1 MKVIPDLIGDLNKTE
16 RTKPIRSEATKRGN
30 VNYCICMNAP
40 AICTDYIYIEIRD
53 NIHNMQVLKF
63 GGTSVANAENMSKVV
78 DIVTKAV
85 DRDRTILV
93 LSAISGCTDAL
104 IKIGTLASER
114 DESYKTLIDGLQ
126 TRHHDIIKAFLPVEK
141 QEDSIE
147 VCDSLFDSLRS
158 IAQGVYLLGELS
170 PASLDAIQ
178 SFGELWSTKI
188 MATKLASIGIATKW
202 VDSRQIVRTVAKGD
216 KNVTDV
222 QKTYSRVNEM
232 VEDNNV
238 TQLFILPGF
247 IASDRLGRTTTL
259 GRGGS
264 DYTASLLA
272 VGCKARILEIWTD
285 VPGMMTSNPKV
296 VPTARTISNISY
308 KAALE
313 LSHFGAKV
321 IYPPTIQPVVAE
333 GIPIYIKDTFHPEA
347 AGTLIEKHPPRS
359 KDKLIGI
366 SNSDNIALLSLEG
379 SGMVGI
385 PGFSSRL
392 FETLSQNDINIILIT
407 QASSVHT
414 MCIAVSEKDAEK
426 AREAADRCFAYE
438 ISLGKLNPLKVE
450 KGYSIVCLV
459 GDDVLNQTGATG
471 RMLAA
476 LGRNSIPVR
485 ATAQGSS
492 ERNISAIIASEDAE
506 AAIRTIHNEFFDR
519 RSGKEIH
526 LFIAGYGTVGKALVD
541 IIAKNRE
548 KIEKRTGR
556 RLHVC
561 GLSNSRRFILDKN
574 GLSLD
579 NIKDR
584 LAAGESSADEAYFT
598 RLATLS
604 LENSVFVDC
613 TASADIAFK
622 YMNLFKKGYSVVAC
636 NKITFSLPY
645 VRYAALKEAAIEIG
659 ATLRYETTVGAALPI
674 LESISRSV
682 HSGDE
687 ILRIEAVLS
696 GTLNYIFSNYAGGEG
711 GTFAEVVKKAQD
723 AGYTEPD
730 PRLDLSG
737 RDVLRKLL
745 ILSREA
751 GIPLD
756 EKDVEQTPILGP
768 EFFEGDVEEFYR
780 KLAENEE
787 TFAARY
793 REAADKGLRQR
804 FVATLVKDEDAPLGY
819 RACIGLEAVAPEHP
833 LFSLSGTDNCAIIR
847 TDFYPSPLVV
857 QGAGAGAYQTASGVL
872 NDIIV

>member
-1 MKVIPDLIGDLNKTE
+1 
-16 RTKPIRSEATKRGN
+16 
-30 VNYCICMNAP
+30 
-40 AICTDYIYIEIRD
+40 
-53 NIHNMQVLKF
+53 MQVLKF
-63 GGTSVANAENMSKVV
+63 GGSSVANAENMSKVV

-93 LSAISGCTDAL
+93 ASAISGCTDTL
-104 IKIGTLASER
+104 INIGRLAAER
-114 DESYKTLIDGLQ
+114 NESYKELIDELQ
-126 TRHHDIIKAFLPVEK
+126 SRHHVIIKDFIPLEK
-141 QEDSIE
+141 QEESLKA
-147 VCDSLFDSLRS
+147 CDTLFDSLRS
-158 IAQGVYLLGELS
+158 ITQGVSLLGELS
-170 PASLDAIQ
+170 QTSLDTIQ
-178 SFGELWSTKI
+178 GLGELWSTRI
-188 MATKLASIGIATKW
+188 LATKLASIGIATKW
-202 VDSRQIVRTVAKGD
+202 VDSREIIRTVSRGD
-216 KNVTDV
+216 KNTVDI
-222 QKTYSRVNEM
+222 QKTYSRINEM
-232 VEDNNV
+232 VENNPV
-238 TQLFILPGF
+238 TQLFVLPGF
-247 IASDRLGRTTTL
+247 IASDKQGRTTTL

-264 DYTASLLA
+264 DYTAALYA

-285 VPGMMTSNPKV
+285 VPGMMTTNPKV

-333 GIPIYIKDTFHPEA
+333 GIPIYVKNTFDPQA
-347 AGTLIEKHPPRS
+347 YGTLIEKNPPRS
-359 KDKLIGI
+359 KDSVTGI

-459 GDDVLNQTGATG
+459 GDDVLNQSGSTG

-492 ERNISAIIASEDAE
+492 ERNISVIISSSDAD
-506 AAIRTIHNEFFDR
+506 AALRTIHNEFFDR
-519 RSGKEIH
+519 KSGKDIH
-526 LFIAGYGTVGKALVD
+526 LFIAGYGVVGKALVD
-541 IIAKNRE
+541 IISKNRE
-548 KIEKRTGR
+548 KIEARTGR

-561 GLSNSRRFILDKN
+561 GLANSRRFILDKN
-574 GLSLD
+574 GLALED
-579 NIKDR
+579 IAGQ
-584 LAAGESSADEAYFT
+584 LAAGEDAADEAYFT
-598 RLATLS
+598 RLATLT

-622 YMNLFKKGYSVVAC
+622 YMNLFRKGYSVVAC
-636 NKITFSLPY
+636 NKITFSAPY
-645 VRYAALKEAAIEIG
+645 KHYAALKEAAIEIG

-687 ILRIEAVLS
+687 IIRIEAVLS
-696 GTLNYIFSNYAGGEG
+696 GTLNYIFSNYAGGKG
-711 GTFAEVVKKAQD
+711 GTFAEIVRKAQD

-751 GIPLD
+751 GVGID
-756 EKDVEQTPILGP
+756 EKDVEISSILP
-768 EFFEGDVEEFYR
+768 DEFFEGDVDTFYE
-780 KLAENEE
+780 KLAENEDM
-787 TFAARY
+787 FAARY
-793 REAADKGLRQR
+793 NEAASKGLRQR
-804 FVATLVKDEDAPLGY
+804 FVASLVKDEDSRFGY
-819 RACIGLEAVAPEHP
+819 KAKIGLESIDSSHP
-833 LFSLSGTDNCAIIR
+833 LYSLCGTDNAALIQ
-847 TDFYPSPLVV
+847 TGFYPSPLVI

>member
-1 MKVIPDLIGDLNKTE
+1 
-16 RTKPIRSEATKRGN
+16 
-30 VNYCICMNAP
+30 
-40 AICTDYIYIEIRD
+40 
-53 NIHNMQVLKF
+53 MQVLKF
-63 GGTSVANAENMSKVV
+63 GGSSVADAQNMSKVV
-78 DIVTKAV
+78 DIVINAV

-93 LSAISGCTDAL
+93 ASAISGCTDTL
-104 IKIGTLASER
+104 IKIGTLASQR
-114 DESYKTLIDGLQ
+114 DESYKGLIDELQ
-126 TRHHDIIKAFLPVEK
+126 KRHHALITDFLPREK
-141 QEDSIE
+141 HEESIE
-147 VCDSLFDSLRS
+147 ICDSLFDSLRS
-158 IAQGVYLLGELS
+158 IAQGVFLLGELS

-178 SFGELWSTKI
+178 GFGEMWSTKI
-188 MATKLASIGIATKW
+188 LATKLASIGISTKW
-202 VDSRQIVRTVAKGD
+202 IDSRKIIRTIAKGD
-216 KNVTDV
+216 KNVVDI

-232 VEDNNV
+232 VETNPI
-238 TQLFILPGF
+238 TQLFVLPGF
-247 IASDRLGRTTTL
+247 IASDKQGRTTTL

-264 DYTASLLA
+264 DYTASLYA

-285 VPGMMTSNPKV
+285 VPGMMTSNPKT

-321 IYPPTIQPVVAE
+321 IYPPTIQPVVNE
-333 GIPIYIKDTFHPEA
+333 GIPIYIKNTFDPEA
-347 AGTLIEKHPPRS
+347 AGTLIEKNPPRS
-359 KDKLIGI
+359 KDSVIGI

-450 KGYSIVCLV
+450 KGFSIVCLV
-459 GDDVLNQTGATG
+459 GDDVLNQSGATG

-476 LGRNSIPVR
+476 LGNNSIPVR

-492 ERNISAIIASEDAE
+492 ERNISVIISSSDAD
-506 AAIRTIHNEFFDR
+506 AAIKTIHTEFFDR
-519 RSGKEIH
+519 KSGKDIH
-526 LFIAGYGTVGKALVD
+526 LFIAGYGVVGKALVD
-541 IIAKNRE
+541 IIKKNRS
-548 KIEKRTGR
+548 KIEERTGR

-561 GLSNSRRFILDKN
+561 GLSNSRKFVIDKN
-574 GLSLD
+574 GLALENVSEL
-579 NIKDR
+579 
-584 LAAGESSADEAYFT
+584 LASGESSADEAYFT
-598 RLATLS
+598 RLATLT

-622 YMNLFKKGYSVVAC
+622 YMNLFKRGYSVVAC
-636 NKITFSLPY
+636 NKITFSAPY
-645 VRYAALKEAAIEIG
+645 KHYAALKSAAIEIG

-687 ILRIEAVLS
+687 IIRIEAVLS

-711 GTFAEVVKKAQD
+711 GTFAEVVRRAQE

-751 GIPLD
+751 GVGID
-756 EKDVEQTPILGP
+756 EQDVDVSPILP
-768 EFFEGDVEEFYR
+768 EEFFEGDVEAFYT

-787 TFAARY
+787 MFAAQY
-793 REAADKGLRQR
+793 KDAAAHGLRQR
-804 FVATLVKDEDAPLGY
+804 FVASLVKDCNSAFGY
-819 RACIGLEAVAPEHP
+819 RAKIGLERIDATHP
-833 LFSLSGTDNCAIIR
+833 LYSLCGTDNAALIQ

-872 NDIIV
+872 NDIIM

>member
-1 MKVIPDLIGDLNKTE
+1 M
-16 RTKPIRSEATKRGN
+16 
-30 VNYCICMNAP
+30 
-40 AICTDYIYIEIRD
+40 
-53 NIHNMQVLKF
+53 KF
-63 GGTSVANAENMSKVV
+63 GGTSVANADSMSQVV

-93 LSAISGCTDAL
+93 VSAICGCTNTL
-104 IKIGTLASER
+104 IEIGILASKR
-114 DESYKTLIDGLQ
+114 DEGYKTLIDKLQ
-126 TRHHDIIKAFLPVEK
+126 KQHHDIIRELLPREK
-141 QEDSIE
+141 QEESRE

-158 IAQGVYLLGELS
+158 IAQGVCLLGELS

-178 SFGELWSTKI
+178 AFGELWSTKI
-188 MATKLASIGIATKW
+188 LATKLATIGIATKW
-202 VDSRQIVRTVAKGD
+202 IDSRKIIRTYAKGD
-216 KNVTDV
+216 KNVVDV

-232 VEDNNV
+232 VENNPI
-238 TQLFILPGF
+238 TQLFVLPGF
-247 IASDRLGRTTTL
+247 IAADKQGRTTTL

-264 DYTASLLA
+264 DYTAALYA

-285 VPGMMTSNPKV
+285 VSGMMTTNPKV
-296 VPTARTISNISY
+296 VPTARPINHISY

-333 GIPIYIKDTFHPEA
+333 GIPIYVKNTFDPEA
-347 AGTLIEKHPPRS
+347 SGTLIEKNPPRS
-359 KDKLIGI
+359 KDRVIGI

-414 MCIAVSEKDAEK
+414 MCIAVSEKDADK

-450 KGYSIVCLV
+450 KGFSIVCLV

-492 ERNISAIIASEDAE
+492 ERNISVIISSSDSE

-519 RSGKEIH
+519 RSGKDIN
-526 LFIAGYGTVGKALVD
+526 LFIAGYGVVGKALVD

-548 KIEKRTGR
+548 KIAARTGR
-556 RLHVC
+556 RLHIC
-561 GLSNSRRFILDKN
+561 GLSNSRRFIIDKH
-574 GLSLD
+574 GLALEG
-579 NIKDR
+579 IGEQ
-584 LAAGESSADEAYFT
+584 LAGGESSADEAYFT
-598 RLATLS
+598 QLATLS

-622 YMNLFKKGYSVVAC
+622 YMNLFKRGYSVVAC
-636 NKITFSLPY
+636 NKITFSSPY
-645 VRYAALKEAAIEIG
+645 RQYKALKEAAIEIG

-687 ILRIEAVLS
+687 IFRIEAVLS

-711 GTFAEVVKKAQD
+711 GTFAEVVKRAQE

-737 RDVLRKLL
+737 RDVLRKLI

-751 GIPLD
+751 GVGID
-756 EKDVEQTPILGP
+756 EKDVEISPILSD
-768 EFFEGDVEEFYR
+768 EFFEGDVAAFYR
-780 KLAENEE
+780 KMEENEAM
-787 TFAARY
+787 FAERY
-793 REAADKGLRQR
+793 HEAASKGLRQR
-804 FVATLVKDEDAPLGY
+804 FVASLVKDEAAPFGY
-819 RACIGLEAVAPEHP
+819 RAKIGLETVSSEHP
-833 LFSLSGTDNCAIIR
+833 LYCLCGTDNAALIQ

-872 NDIIV
+872 NDILM

>member
-1 MKVIPDLIGDLNKTE
+1 
-16 RTKPIRSEATKRGN
+16 
-30 VNYCICMNAP
+30 
-40 AICTDYIYIEIRD
+40 
-53 NIHNMQVLKF
+53 MQVLKF
-63 GGTSVANAENMSKVV
+63 GGTSVANAEIIQKVV
-78 DIVTKAV
+78 EIVSGSV

-93 LSAISGCTDAL
+93 VSAIRGCTDSL
-104 IKIGTLASER
+104 IHIGNLASQR
-114 DESYKTLIDGLQ
+114 DESYIEIIDDLQ
-126 TRHHDIIKAFLPVEK
+126 DKHHQIIRELLPREK
-141 QEDSIE
+141 HDEACRT
-147 VCDSLFDSLRS
+147 CDELFNSLRS

-170 PASLDAIQ
+170 PTSLDAIQ
-178 SFGELWSTKI
+178 GFGELWSSKI
-188 MATKLASIGIATKW
+188 IATKLASVGIATKW
-202 VDSRQIVRTVAKGD
+202 VDSRKIIRTVSKGETNAVD
-216 KNVTDV
+216 I

-232 VEDNNV
+232 IGNNPI
-238 TQLFILPGF
+238 TQLFVMPGF
-247 IASDRLGRTTTL
+247 IASDKQGRTTTL

-264 DYTASLLA
+264 DYSASLMA
-272 VGCKARILEIWTD
+272 VGCKARALEIWTD

-321 IYPPTIQPVVAE
+321 IYPPTIQPVVTE
-333 GIPIYIKDTFHPEA
+333 GIPIYVKNTFEPQAH
-347 AGTLIEKHPPRS
+347 GTLIEKNPPRS
-359 KDKLIGI
+359 KDAVIGI

-450 KGYSIVCLV
+450 KGFSIVCLV
-459 GDDVLNQTGATG
+459 GDDVLNQSGATG

-476 LGRNSIPVR
+476 LGSNSIQVR

-492 ERNISAIIASEDAE
+492 EKNISVIISSSDTDA
-506 AAIRTIHNEFFDR
+506 ALRTIHNEFFDR
-519 RSGKEIH
+519 RSGKDIH
-526 LFIAGYGTVGKALVD
+526 LFIAGYGVVGKALVD
-541 IIAKNRE
+541 IISKNRE

-561 GLSNSRRFILDKN
+561 GLSNSRRFILNKN
-574 GLSLD
+574 GLSLE
-579 NIKDR
+579 NIAEQ
-584 LAAGESSADEAYFT
+584 LADGHSSADEAYFNK
-598 RLATLS
+598 LATLT

-622 YMNLFKKGYSVVAC
+622 YMNLFKRGYSVVAC

-645 VRYAALKEAAIEIG
+645 KQYAAVKEAAIEIG

-696 GTLNYIFSNYAGGEG
+696 GTLNYIFSNYAGGNG
-711 GTFAEVVKKAQD
+711 GTFAEVVKRAQD

-751 GIPLD
+751 GVGID
-756 EKDVEQTPILGP
+756 EKDVEISSILP
-768 EFFEGDVEEFYR
+768 DEFFEGDVNAFYAY
-780 KLAENEE
+780 LAENEAM
-787 TFAARY
+787 FAERY
-793 REAADKGLRQR
+793 HEAASKGLRQR
-804 FVATLVKDEDAPLGY
+804 FVASLVKDSESSFGY
-819 RACIGLEAVAPEHP
+819 KAKIGLESVDASHP
-833 LFSLSGTDNCAIIR
+833 LYNLCGTDNAALIQ

-872 NDIIV
+872 NDIIM

>member
-1 MKVIPDLIGDLNKTE
+1 
-16 RTKPIRSEATKRGN
+16 
-30 VNYCICMNAP
+30 
-40 AICTDYIYIEIRD
+40 
-53 NIHNMQVLKF
+53 MQVLKF
-63 GGTSVANAENMSKVV
+63 GGSSVADARNMSKVV
-78 DIVTKAV
+78 DIVTNAV

-93 LSAISGCTDAL
+93 ASAISGCTDTL
-104 IKIGTLASER
+104 IRIGTLASQR
-114 DESYKTLIDGLQ
+114 DESYKGLIDGLQ
-126 TRHHDIIKAFLPVEK
+126 QRHHVIIKDFLPREK
-141 QEDSIE
+141 QEESLE
-147 VCDSLFDSLRS
+147 TCDSLFDSLRS
-158 IAQGVYLLGELS
+158 IAQGVFLLGELS

-178 SFGELWSTKI
+178 GFGELWSTKI
-188 MATKLASIGIATKW
+188 LATKLASIGISTKW
-202 VDSRQIVRTVAKGD
+202 IDSRTIIRTIAKGD
-216 KNVTDV
+216 KNIVDV

-232 VEDNNV
+232 VENNPI
-238 TQLFILPGF
+238 TQLFVLPGF
-247 IASDRLGRTTTL
+247 IASDKQGRTTTL

-264 DYTASLLA
+264 DYTASLYA

-285 VPGMMTSNPKV
+285 VPGMMTSNPKT

-321 IYPPTIQPVVAE
+321 IYPPTIQPVVTE
-333 GIPIYIKDTFHPEA
+333 GIPIYIKNTFDPEA
-347 AGTLIEKHPPRS
+347 PGTLIEKNPPRS
-359 KDKLIGI
+359 KDSVIGI

-450 KGYSIVCLV
+450 KGFSIVCLV
-459 GDDVLNQTGATG
+459 GDDVLNQSGATG

-476 LGRNSIPVR
+476 LGNNSIPVR

-492 ERNISAIIASEDAE
+492 ERNISVIISSSDAD
-506 AAIRTIHNEFFDR
+506 AAIKTIHNEFFDR
-519 RSGKEIH
+519 KSGKDIH
-526 LFIAGYGTVGKALVD
+526 LFIAGYGVVGKALVD
-541 IIAKNRE
+541 IISKNRD
-548 KIEKRTGR
+548 KIEERTGR

-561 GLSNSRRFILDKN
+561 GLANSRRFVIDKN
-574 GLSLD
+574 GLALE
-579 NIKDR
+579 NIAEL
-584 LAAGESSADEAYFT
+584 LAEGESSADEAYFT
-598 RLATLS
+598 QLATLT

-622 YMNLFKKGYSVVAC
+622 YMNLFKRGYSVVAC
-636 NKITFSLPY
+636 NKITFSAPY
-645 VRYAALKEAAIEIG
+645 KHYAALKSAAIEIG

-696 GTLNYIFSNYAGGEG
+696 GTLNYIFSNYAGGIG
-711 GTFAEVVKKAQD
+711 GTFAEVVKRAQD

-751 GIPLD
+751 GVGID
-756 EKDVEQTPILGP
+756 EKDVDVSPILP
-768 EFFEGDVEEFYR
+768 EEFFEGDVEAFYA
-780 KLAENEE
+780 KLAANEDM
-787 TFAARY
+787 FAAQY
-793 REAADKGLRQR
+793 KEAAAQGLRQR
-804 FVATLVKDEDAPLGY
+804 FVASLVKDAEAPFGY
-819 RACIGLEAVAPEHP
+819 KARIGLERVEASHP
-833 LFSLSGTDNCAIIR
+833 LYSLCGTDNAALIQ
-847 TDFYPSPLVV
+847 TEFYPSPLVV

-872 NDIIV
+872 NDIIM

>member
-1 MKVIPDLIGDLNKTE
+1 
-16 RTKPIRSEATKRGN
+16 
-30 VNYCICMNAP
+30 
-40 AICTDYIYIEIRD
+40 
-53 NIHNMQVLKF
+53 MQVLKF
-63 GGTSVANAENMSKVV
+63 GGTSVANANSMSQVI
-78 DIVTKAV
+78 DIVIKAV

-93 LSAISGCTDAL
+93 VSAISGCTDTL
-104 IKIGTLASER
+104 IRIGNLASQR
-114 DESYKTLIDGLQ
+114 DESYKELINGLQ
-126 TRHHDIIKAFLPVEK
+126 ERHHEIIRQLLPVEK
-141 QEDSIE
+141 QDESKE
-147 VCDSLFDSLRS
+147 VCDGLFDSLRS
-158 IAQGVYLLGELS
+158 ITQGVYLLGELS

-188 MATKLASIGIATKW
+188 LATKLASIGIATKW
-202 VDSRQIVRTVAKGD
+202 VDSRQIVRTIAKGD
-216 KNVTDV
+216 RNIVDI
-222 QKTYSRVNEM
+222 QKTYYRVNEM
-232 VEDNNV
+232 VESNEI
-238 TQLFILPGF
+238 TQLFVLPGF
-247 IASDRLGRTTTL
+247 VASDKQGRTTTL

-264 DYTASLLA
+264 DYTAALFA

-333 GIPIYIKDTFHPEA
+333 GIPIYVKNTFDPVAH
-347 AGTLIEKHPPRS
+347 GTLIEKNPPRS
-359 KDKLIGI
+359 KDKVIGI

-426 AREAADRCFAYE
+426 AKEAADRCFAYE

-450 KGYSIVCLV
+450 KGFSIVCLV

-471 RMLAA
+471 KMLAA

-492 ERNISAIIASEDAE
+492 ERNVSVIISSADTD

-519 RSGKEIH
+519 RSGKDIN
-526 LFIAGYGTVGKALVD
+526 LFIAGFGTVGKALVD
-541 IIAKNRE
+541 IIAKNRD
-548 KIEKRTGR
+548 KIAERTGR

-574 GLSLD
+574 GLDLSNIKEQLD
-579 NIKDR
+579 N
-584 LAAGESSADEAYFT
+584 GTSSADEAYFT
-598 RLATLS
+598 QLATLS
-604 LENSVFVDC
+604 MENSVFVDC

-645 VRYAALKEAAIEIG
+645 KQYAALKEAAIEIG

-711 GTFAEVVKKAQD
+711 GTFAEVVKRAQD

-751 GIPLD
+751 GVPLD
-756 EKDVEQTPILGP
+756 EKDVQISPILGD
-768 EFFEGDVEEFYR
+768 EFFEGDVEAFYA

-787 TFAARY
+787 VFAARY
-793 REAADKGLRQR
+793 NEAASKGLRQR
-804 FVATLVKDEDAPLGY
+804 FVASLIKDDSSPLGY
-819 RACIGLEAVAPEHP
+819 RAKTGLEAVSADHP
-833 LFSLSGTDNCAIIR
+833 LFTLNGTDNCAIIQ
-847 TDFYPSPLVV
+847 TEFYPSPLVV

-872 NDIIV
+872 NDIIM

>member
-1 MKVIPDLIGDLNKTE
+1 
-16 RTKPIRSEATKRGN
+16 
-30 VNYCICMNAP
+30 
-40 AICTDYIYIEIRD
+40 
-53 NIHNMQVLKF
+53 MQVLKF
-63 GGTSVANAENMSKVV
+63 GGSSVANAGNMAKVV

-93 LSAISGCTDAL
+93 SSAISGCTDTL
-104 IKIGTLASER
+104 IKIGTLASQR
-114 DESYKTLIDGLQ
+114 DESYKALIDELQ
-126 TRHHDIIKAFLPVEK
+126 RKHHEIINELLPIEK
-141 QEDSIE
+141 QAESTE

-158 IAQGVYLLGELS
+158 ITQGVFLLGELS

-178 SFGELWSTKI
+178 SYGELWSTKI
-188 MATKLASIGIATKW
+188 LATKLASTGIATKW
-202 VDSRQIVRTVAKGD
+202 IDSRRIIRTIAKGD
-216 KNVTDV
+216 KNAVDV
-222 QKTYSRVNEM
+222 QKTYYRVNEM
-232 VEDNNV
+232 VENNQI
-238 TQLFILPGF
+238 TQLFVLPGF
-247 IASDRLGRTTTL
+247 IASDKQGRTTTL

-264 DYTASLLA
+264 DYTAALYA

-333 GIPIYIKDTFHPEA
+333 GIPIYVKNTFNPEA
-347 AGTLIEKHPPRS
+347 FGTLIEKNPPRS
-359 KDKLIGI
+359 KDKVIGI

-426 AREAADRCFAYE
+426 AKEAADRCFAYE

-450 KGYSIVCLV
+450 KGFSIVCLV

-492 ERNISAIIASEDAE
+492 ERNVSVIISSSDTEG
-506 AAIRTIHNEFFDR
+506 AIRTIHNEFFDR
-519 RSGKEIH
+519 ISGKDIH
-526 LFIAGYGTVGKALVD
+526 LFIAGYGTVGRALVD

-548 KIEKRTGR
+548 KIAARTGR

-561 GLSNSRRFILDKN
+561 GLSNSRKFIIDKN
-574 GLSLD
+574 GLSLE
-579 NIKDR
+579 NVKGQLENGIS
-584 LAAGESSADEAYFT
+584 AADEAYFSHI
-598 RLATLS
+598 ATLS

-645 VRYAALKEAAIEIG
+645 VQYAAVKEAAIEVG
-659 ATLRYETTVGAALPI
+659 AALRYETTVGAALPI

-687 ILRIEAVLS
+687 IVRIEAVLS

-711 GTFAEVVKKAQD
+711 GTFAEVVRRAQD
-723 AGYTEPD
+723 GGYTEPD

-751 GIPLD
+751 GVKLD
-756 EKDVEQTPILGP
+756 EKDVEIHPILGE
-768 EFFEGDVEEFYR
+768 EFFEGDVPAFYE
-780 KLAENEE
+780 KLAENEDS
-787 TFAARY
+787 FAARY
-793 REAADKGLRQR
+793 RTAADKGLRQR
-804 FVATLVKDEDAPLGY
+804 FVASLIKDSESPFGY
-819 RACIGLEAVAPEHP
+819 RAKIGLENIDASNP
-833 LFSLSGTDNCAIIR
+833 LFNLMGADNCALVQ
-847 TDFYPSPLVV
+847 TDFYPSPLVI

-872 NDIIV
+872 NDILM

>member
-1 MKVIPDLIGDLNKTE
+1 
-16 RTKPIRSEATKRGN
+16 
-30 VNYCICMNAP
+30 
-40 AICTDYIYIEIRD
+40 
-53 NIHNMQVLKF
+53 MQVLKF
-63 GGTSVANAENMSKVV
+63 GGTSVANAEIIQKVV
-78 DIVTKAV
+78 EIVSGSV

-93 LSAISGCTDAL
+93 VSAIRGCTDSL
-104 IKIGTLASER
+104 IHIGNLASQR
-114 DESYKTLIDGLQ
+114 DESYIEIIDDLQ
-126 TRHHDIIKAFLPVEK
+126 DKHHQIIRELLPREK
-141 QEDSIE
+141 HDEACRT
-147 VCDSLFDSLRS
+147 CDELFNSLRS

-170 PASLDAIQ
+170 PTSLDAIQ
-178 SFGELWSTKI
+178 GFGELWSSKI
-188 MATKLASIGIATKW
+188 IATKLASVGIATKW
-202 VDSRQIVRTVAKGD
+202 VDSRKIIRTVSKGETNAVD
-216 KNVTDV
+216 I

-232 VEDNNV
+232 IGNNPI
-238 TQLFILPGF
+238 TQLFVMPGF
-247 IASDRLGRTTTL
+247 IASDKQGRTTTL

-264 DYTASLLA
+264 DYSASLMA
-272 VGCKARILEIWTD
+272 VGCKARALEIWTD

-321 IYPPTIQPVVAE
+321 IYPPTIQPVVTE
-333 GIPIYIKDTFHPEA
+333 GIPIYVKNTFEPQAH
-347 AGTLIEKHPPRS
+347 GTLIEKNPPRS
-359 KDKLIGI
+359 KDAVIGI

-450 KGYSIVCLV
+450 KGFSIVCLV
-459 GDDVLNQTGATG
+459 GDDVLNQSGATG

-476 LGRNSIPVR
+476 LGSNSIQVR

-492 ERNISAIIASEDAE
+492 EKNISVIISSSDTDA
-506 AAIRTIHNEFFDR
+506 ALRTIHNEFFDR
-519 RSGKEIH
+519 RSGKDIH
-526 LFIAGYGTVGKALVD
+526 LFIAGYGVVGKALVD
-541 IIAKNRE
+541 IISKNRE

-561 GLSNSRRFILDKN
+561 GLSNSRRFILNKN
-574 GLSLD
+574 GLSLE
-579 NIKDR
+579 NIAEQ
-584 LAAGESSADEAYFT
+584 LADGHSSADEAYFNK
-598 RLATLS
+598 LATLT

-622 YMNLFKKGYSVVAC
+622 YMNLFKRGYSVVAC

-645 VRYAALKEAAIEIG
+645 KQYAAVKEAAIEIG

-696 GTLNYIFSNYAGGEG
+696 GTLNYIFSNYAGGNG
-711 GTFAEVVKKAQD
+711 GTFAEVVKRAQD

-751 GIPLD
+751 GVGID
-756 EKDVEQTPILGP
+756 EKDVEISSILP
-768 EFFEGDVEEFYR
+768 DEFFEGDVNAFYA
-780 KLAENEE
+780 KLAANEAM
-787 TFAARY
+787 FAERY
-793 REAADKGLRQR
+793 HEAASKGLRQR
-804 FVATLVKDEDAPLGY
+804 FVASLVKDSESSFGY
-819 RACIGLEAVAPEHP
+819 KAKIGLESVDASHP
-833 LFSLSGTDNCAIIR
+833 LYNLCGTDNAALIQ

-872 NDIIV
+872 NDIIM

>member
-1 MKVIPDLIGDLNKTE
+1 
-16 RTKPIRSEATKRGN
+16 
-30 VNYCICMNAP
+30 
-40 AICTDYIYIEIRD
+40 
-53 NIHNMQVLKF
+53 MQVLKF
-63 GGTSVANAENMSKVV
+63 GGTSVANAEAIQQVV
-78 DIVTKAV
+78 EIVSRSV

-93 LSAISGCTDAL
+93 VSAIRGCTDAL
-104 IKIGTLASER
+104 IRIGNLASQR
-114 DESYKTLIDGLQ
+114 DEAYKEVIDSLQ
-126 TRHHDIIKAFLPVEK
+126 KQHHQIIKEVLPVEK
-141 QEDSIE
+141 QEESRE
-147 VCDSLFDSLRS
+147 TCDSLFNSLRS
-158 IAQGVYLLGELS
+158 IAQGVFLLGELS
-170 PASLDAIQ
+170 PTSLDAIQ
-178 SFGELWSTKI
+178 GFGEQWSSRI
-188 MATKLASIGIATKW
+188 IATKLASIGIATKW
-202 VDSRQIVRTVAKGD
+202 VDSRKIIRTVSKGE
-216 KNVTDV
+216 KNTVDV
-222 QKTYSRVNEM
+222 QKTYSRINEM
-232 VEDNNV
+232 IESNPI
-238 TQLFILPGF
+238 TQLFVMPGF
-247 IASDRLGRTTTL
+247 IASDKQGRTTTL

-264 DYTASLLA
+264 DYSASLMA
-272 VGCKARILEIWTD
+272 VGCKARALEIWTD
-285 VPGMMTSNPKV
+285 VPGMMTANPKV

-321 IYPPTIQPVVAE
+321 IYPPTIQPVITE
-333 GIPIYIKDTFHPEA
+333 GIPIYVKNTFDPQAH
-347 AGTLIEKHPPRS
+347 GTLIEKNPPRS
-359 KDKLIGI
+359 KDSVIGI

-450 KGYSIVCLV
+450 KGFSIVCLV
-459 GDDVLNQTGATG
+459 GDDVLNQSGATG

-476 LGRNSIPVR
+476 LGNNSIPVR

-492 ERNISAIIASEDAE
+492 EKNISVIISSHDTE
-506 AAIRTIHNEFFDR
+506 AALRTIHNEFFDR
-519 RSGKEIH
+519 RSGKDIH
-526 LFIAGYGTVGKALVD
+526 LFIAGYGVVGKALVD
-541 IIAKNRE
+541 IISKNRE

-574 GLSLD
+574 GLPLE
-579 NIKDR
+579 NIAEQ
-584 LAAGESSADEAYFT
+584 LAEGHCSADEAYFNQ
-598 RLATLS
+598 LATLS
-604 LENSVFVDC
+604 MENSVFVDC

-622 YMNLFKKGYSVVAC
+622 YMNLFKRGYSVVAC

-645 VRYAALKEAAIEIG
+645 RQYAAVKEAAIEIG

-711 GTFAEVVKKAQD
+711 GTFAEVVKRAQD

-751 GIPLD
+751 GVGID
-756 EKDVEQTPILGP
+756 ETDVEISSILP
-768 EFFEGDVEEFYR
+768 EDFFEGDVEAFYA

-787 TFAARY
+787 MFAARY
-793 REAADKGLRQR
+793 NEAASKGLRQR
-804 FVATLVKDEDAPLGY
+804 FVASLVKDNGSPFGY
-819 RACIGLEAVAPEHP
+819 KAKIGLECVDASHP
-833 LFSLSGTDNCAIIR
+833 LFSLCGTDNAALIQ

-872 NDIIV
+872 NDIIM

>member
-1 MKVIPDLIGDLNKTE
+1 
-16 RTKPIRSEATKRGN
+16 
-30 VNYCICMNAP
+30 
-40 AICTDYIYIEIRD
+40 
-53 NIHNMQVLKF
+53 MQVLKF
-63 GGTSVANAENMSKVV
+63 GGSSVADARNMSKVV
-78 DIVTKAV
+78 DIVTNAV

-93 LSAISGCTDAL
+93 ASAISGCTDTL
-104 IKIGTLASER
+104 IRIGTLASQR
-114 DESYKTLIDGLQ
+114 DESYKGLIDGLQ
-126 TRHHDIIKAFLPVEK
+126 QRHHVIIKDFLPREK
-141 QEDSIE
+141 QEESLE
-147 VCDSLFDSLRS
+147 TCDALFDSLRS
-158 IAQGVYLLGELS
+158 IAQGVFLLGELS

-178 SFGELWSTKI
+178 GFGELWSTKI
-188 MATKLASIGIATKW
+188 LAPKLASIGISTKW
-202 VDSRQIVRTVAKGD
+202 IDSRTIIRTIAKGD
-216 KNVTDV
+216 KNIVDV

-232 VEDNNV
+232 VENNPI
-238 TQLFILPGF
+238 TQLFVLPGF
-247 IASDRLGRTTTL
+247 IASDKQGRTTTL

-264 DYTASLLA
+264 DYTASLYA

-285 VPGMMTSNPKV
+285 VPGMMTSNPKT

-321 IYPPTIQPVVAE
+321 IYPPTIQPVVTE
-333 GIPIYIKDTFHPEA
+333 GIPIYIKNTFDPEA
-347 AGTLIEKHPPRS
+347 PGTLIEKNPPRS
-359 KDKLIGI
+359 KDSVIGI

-450 KGYSIVCLV
+450 KGFSIVCLV
-459 GDDVLNQTGATG
+459 GDDVLNQSGATG

-476 LGRNSIPVR
+476 LGNNSIPVR

-492 ERNISAIIASEDAE
+492 ERNISVIISSSDAD
-506 AAIRTIHNEFFDR
+506 AAIKTIHNEFFDR
-519 RSGKEIH
+519 KSGKDIH
-526 LFIAGYGTVGKALVD
+526 LFIAGYGVVGKALVD
-541 IIAKNRE
+541 IISKNRD
-548 KIEKRTGR
+548 KIEERTGR

-561 GLSNSRRFILDKN
+561 GLANSRRFVIDKN
-574 GLSLD
+574 GLALE
-579 NIKDR
+579 NIAEL
-584 LAAGESSADEAYFT
+584 LAEGESSADEAYFT
-598 RLATLS
+598 QLATLT

-622 YMNLFKKGYSVVAC
+622 YMNLFKRGYSVVAC
-636 NKITFSLPY
+636 NKITFSAPY
-645 VRYAALKEAAIEIG
+645 KHYAALKSAAIEIG

-696 GTLNYIFSNYAGGEG
+696 GTLNYIFSNYAGGIG
-711 GTFAEVVKKAQD
+711 GTFAEVVKRAQD

-751 GIPLD
+751 GVGID
-756 EKDVEQTPILGP
+756 EKDVDVSPILP
-768 EFFEGDVEEFYR
+768 EEFFEGDVEAFYA
-780 KLAENEE
+780 KLAANEDM
-787 TFAARY
+787 FAAQY
-793 REAADKGLRQR
+793 KEAAAQGLRQR
-804 FVATLVKDEDAPLGY
+804 FVASLVKDAEAPFGY
-819 RACIGLEAVAPEHP
+819 KARIGLERVEADHP
-833 LFSLSGTDNCAIIR
+833 LYSLCGTDNAALIQ
-847 TDFYPSPLVV
+847 TEFYPSPLVV

-872 NDIIV
+872 NDIMM

>member
-1 MKVIPDLIGDLNKTE
+1 
-16 RTKPIRSEATKRGN
+16 
-30 VNYCICMNAP
+30 
-40 AICTDYIYIEIRD
+40 
-53 NIHNMQVLKF
+53 MQVLKF
-63 GGTSVANAENMSKVV
+63 GGSSVANAQNMAKVI
-78 DIVTKAV
+78 DIVVNAV

-93 LSAISGCTDAL
+93 SSAISGCTDTL

-114 DESYKTLIDGLQ
+114 DESYKALIDDLQ
-126 TRHHDIIKAFLPVEK
+126 KKHHDIINELLPREK
-141 QEDSIE
+141 QEESLE
-147 VCDSLFDSLRS
+147 VCDGLFDSLRS

-188 MATKLASIGIATKW
+188 LATKLASIGISTKW
-202 VDSRQIVRTVAKGD
+202 IDSRDIIRTVAKGD
-216 KNVTDV
+216 KNVVDI
-222 QKTYSRVNEM
+222 QKTYYRINEV
-232 VEDNNV
+232 VESNPI
-238 TQLFILPGF
+238 TQLFVLPGF
-247 IASDRLGRTTTL
+247 IASDKQGRTTTL

-264 DYTASLLA
+264 DYTASLYA
-272 VGCKARILEIWTD
+272 VGCKARVLEIWTD

-333 GIPIYIKDTFHPEA
+333 GIPIYVKNTFDPSA
-347 AGTLIEKHPPRS
+347 YGTLIEKHPPRS

-450 KGYSIVCLV
+450 KGFSIVCLV

-492 ERNISAIIASEDAE
+492 ERNISVIISSEDTE
-506 AAIRTIHNEFFDR
+506 AAIRTIHNEFFDK
-519 RSGKEIH
+519 RSGKDIN
-526 LFIAGYGTVGKALVD
+526 LFIAGFGTVGRALVD

-548 KIEKRTGR
+548 KIAARTGR
-556 RLHVC
+556 RLRIC
-561 GLSNSRRFILDKN
+561 GLSNSRKFIVDKN
-574 GLSLD
+574 GLDLND
-579 NIKDR
+579 IKGQ
-584 LAAGESSADEAYFT
+584 LENGISAADEAYFT
-598 RLATLS
+598 QLATLS

-622 YMNLFKKGYSVVAC
+622 YMNLFKRGYSVVAC

-645 VRYAALKEAAIEIG
+645 GQYAALKEAAIEIG

-687 ILRIEAVLS
+687 IIRIEAVLS

-711 GTFAEVVKKAQD
+711 GTFAEVVKRAQD

-751 GIPLD
+751 GVPLD
-756 EKDVEQTPILGP
+756 EKDVQVSHILGE
-768 EFFEGDVEEFYR
+768 EFCEGDVDAFYA

-787 TFAARY
+787 VFAARY
-793 REAADKGLRQR
+793 NEAASKGLRQR
-804 FVATLVKDEDAPLGY
+804 FVASLVKDENSELGY
-819 RACIGLEAVAPEHP
+819 RAKIGLENVDESHP
-833 LFSLSGTDNCAIIR
+833 LYSLSGTDNCAIIQ

>member
-1 MKVIPDLIGDLNKTE
+1 
-16 RTKPIRSEATKRGN
+16 
-30 VNYCICMNAP
+30 
-40 AICTDYIYIEIRD
+40 
-53 NIHNMQVLKF
+53 MQVLKF
-63 GGTSVANAENMSKVV
+63 GGTSVANAEIIQKVV
-78 DIVTKAV
+78 EIVSGSV

-93 LSAISGCTDAL
+93 VSAIRGCTDSL
-104 IKIGTLASER
+104 IHIGNLASQR
-114 DESYKTLIDGLQ
+114 DESYIEIIDDLQ
-126 TRHHDIIKAFLPVEK
+126 DKHHQIIRELLPREK
-141 QEDSIE
+141 HDEACRT
-147 VCDSLFDSLRS
+147 CDELFDSLRS

-170 PASLDAIQ
+170 PTSLDAIQ
-178 SFGELWSTKI
+178 GFGELWSSKI
-188 MATKLASIGIATKW
+188 IATKLASVGIATKW
-202 VDSRQIVRTVAKGD
+202 VDSRKIIRTVSKGETNAVD
-216 KNVTDV
+216 I

-232 VEDNNV
+232 IGNNPI
-238 TQLFILPGF
+238 TQLFVMPGF
-247 IASDRLGRTTTL
+247 IASDKQGRTTTL

-264 DYTASLLA
+264 DYSASLMA
-272 VGCKARILEIWTD
+272 VGCKARALEIWTD

-321 IYPPTIQPVVAE
+321 IYPPTIQPVVTE
-333 GIPIYIKDTFHPEA
+333 GIPIYVKNTFEPQAH
-347 AGTLIEKHPPRS
+347 GTLIEKNPPRS
-359 KDKLIGI
+359 KDAVIGI

-450 KGYSIVCLV
+450 KGFSIVCLV
-459 GDDVLNQTGATG
+459 GDDVLNQSGATG

-476 LGRNSIPVR
+476 LGSNSIQVR

-492 ERNISAIIASEDAE
+492 EKNISVIISSSDTDA
-506 AAIRTIHNEFFDR
+506 ALRTIHNEFFDR
-519 RSGKEIH
+519 RSGKDIH
-526 LFIAGYGTVGKALVD
+526 LFIAGYGVVGKALVD
-541 IIAKNRE
+541 IISKNRE

-561 GLSNSRRFILDKN
+561 GRSNSRRFILNKN
-574 GLSLD
+574 GLSLE
-579 NIKDR
+579 NIAEQ
-584 LAAGESSADEAYFT
+584 LADGHSSADEAYFNK
-598 RLATLS
+598 LATLT

-622 YMNLFKKGYSVVAC
+622 YMNLFKRGYSVVAC

-645 VRYAALKEAAIEIG
+645 KQYAAVKEAAIEIG

-696 GTLNYIFSNYAGGEG
+696 GTLNYIFSNYAGGNG
-711 GTFAEVVKKAQD
+711 GTFAEVVKRAQD

-751 GIPLD
+751 GVGID
-756 EKDVEQTPILGP
+756 EKDVEISSILP
-768 EFFEGDVEEFYR
+768 DEFFEGDVNAFYA
-780 KLAENEE
+780 KLAENEAM
-787 TFAARY
+787 FAERY
-793 REAADKGLRQR
+793 HEAASKGLRQR
-804 FVATLVKDEDAPLGY
+804 FVASLVKDSESSFGY
-819 RACIGLEAVAPEHP
+819 KAKIGLESVDASHP
-833 LFSLSGTDNCAIIR
+833 LYNLCGTDNAALIQ

-872 NDIIV
+872 NDIIM

>member
-1 MKVIPDLIGDLNKTE
+1 
-16 RTKPIRSEATKRGN
+16 
-30 VNYCICMNAP
+30 
-40 AICTDYIYIEIRD
+40 
-53 NIHNMQVLKF
+53 MQVLKF
-63 GGTSVANAENMSKVV
+63 GGSSVANAQNMSKVV
-78 DIVTKAV
+78 EIVTKAV

-93 LSAISGCTDAL
+93 SSAISGCTDTL
-104 IKIGTLASER
+104 IKIGTLASQR
-114 DESYKTLIDGLQ
+114 DESYKTLIDDLQ
-126 TRHHDIIKAFLPVEK
+126 EKHHVIITEVLPQEK
-141 QEDSIE
+141 QDETTK

-158 IAQGVYLLGELS
+158 IAQGVFLLGELS

-178 SFGELWSTKI
+178 GFGELWSTKI
-188 MATKLASIGIATKW
+188 LATKLASIGIATKW
-202 VDSRQIVRTVAKGD
+202 IDSRQVIRTIAKGD
-216 KNVTDV
+216 KNVVDV
-222 QKTYSRVNEM
+222 QKTYSRINDV
-232 VEDNNV
+232 VESNPI
-238 TQLFILPGF
+238 TQLFVLPGF
-247 IASDRLGRTTTL
+247 IASDKQGRTTTL

-264 DYTASLLA
+264 DYTASLYA

-333 GIPIYIKDTFHPEA
+333 GIPIYVKNTFDPEA
-347 AGTLIEKHPPRS
+347 YGTLIEKNPPRS
-359 KDKLIGI
+359 KDSVIGI

-392 FETLSQNDINIILIT
+392 FETLSRNDINIILIT

-426 AREAADRCFAYE
+426 AREAADKCFAYE

-450 KGYSIVCLV
+450 KGFSIVCLV
-459 GDDVLNQTGATG
+459 GDDVLNRSGATG

-492 ERNISAIIASEDAE
+492 ERNISVIISSADTD

-519 RSGKEIH
+519 RSGKDIH
-526 LFIAGYGTVGKALVD
+526 LFIAGYGVVGKALVD
-541 IIAKNRE
+541 IIGKNRE

-561 GLSNSRRFILDKN
+561 GLSNSRKFILDKN

-579 NIKDR
+579 NINEQ
-584 LAAGESSADEAYFT
+584 LNNGTSSAEEAYFT
-598 RLATLS
+598 QLATLT

-636 NKITFSLPY
+636 NKITFSSPY
-645 VRYAALKEAAIEIG
+645 KQYAALKEAAIEIG

-687 ILRIEAVLS
+687 IIRIEAVLS

-711 GTFAEVVKKAQD
+711 GTFAEVVKRAQD

-751 GIPLD
+751 GVGID
-756 EKDVEQTPILGP
+756 EKDVDISTILP
-768 EFFEGDVEEFYR
+768 EEFFEGDVASFYA

-787 TFAARY
+787 MFAARY
-793 REAADKGLRQR
+793 NEAASKGLRQR
-804 FVATLVKDEDAPLGY
+804 FVASLVKDPEAPLGY
-819 RACIGLEAVAPEHP
+819 RARIGLESVASDHP
-833 LFSLSGTDNCAIIR
+833 LYSLCGTDNAALIQ

-872 NDIIV
+872 NDIVM

>member
-1 MKVIPDLIGDLNKTE
+1 
-16 RTKPIRSEATKRGN
+16 
-30 VNYCICMNAP
+30 
-40 AICTDYIYIEIRD
+40 
-53 NIHNMQVLKF
+53 MQVLKF
-63 GGTSVANAENMSKVV
+63 GGSSVANAQNMSKVV
-78 DIVTKAV
+78 DIVVKAV

-93 LSAISGCTDAL
+93 SSAISGCTDTL
-104 IKIGTLASER
+104 IKIGTLASQR
-114 DESYKTLIDGLQ
+114 DESYKALIDDLQ
-126 TRHHDIIKAFLPVEK
+126 KKHHDIINEILPREK
-141 QEDSIE
+141 QEESLE

-158 IAQGVYLLGELS
+158 ITQGVCLLGELS

-188 MATKLASIGIATKW
+188 LATKLASIGIATKW
-202 VDSRQIVRTVAKGD
+202 IDSRNIIRTVAKGD
-216 KNVTDV
+216 KNIVDI
-222 QKTYSRVNEM
+222 QKTYYRINEV
-232 VEDNNV
+232 VESNPI
-238 TQLFILPGF
+238 TQLFVLPGF
-247 IASDRLGRTTTL
+247 IASDKQGRTTTL

-264 DYTASLLA
+264 DYTASLYA
-272 VGCKARILEIWTD
+272 VGCKARELEIWTD

-333 GIPIYIKDTFHPEA
+333 GIPIYVKNTFDPSA
-347 AGTLIEKHPPRS
+347 YGTLIEKHPPRS

-414 MCIAVSEKDAEK
+414 MCIAVAEKDAEK

-450 KGYSIVCLV
+450 KGFSIVCLV

-492 ERNISAIIASEDAE
+492 ERNISVIISSEDTE
-506 AAIRTIHNEFFDR
+506 AAIRTIHNEFFDK
-519 RSGKEIH
+519 RSGKDIN
-526 LFIAGYGTVGKALVD
+526 LFIAGFGTVGRALVD

-548 KIEKRTGR
+548 KIAARTGR
-556 RLHVC
+556 RLRIC
-561 GLSNSRRFILDKN
+561 GLSNSRKFIIDKN
-574 GLSLD
+574 GLDLND
-579 NIKDR
+579 IKGQ
-584 LAAGESSADEAYFT
+584 LENGISAADEAYFT
-598 RLATLS
+598 QLATLS

-622 YMNLFKKGYSVVAC
+622 YMNLFKRGYSVVAC
-636 NKITFSLPY
+636 NKITFSSPY
-645 VRYAALKEAAIEIG
+645 KQYAALKEAAIEIG

-687 ILRIEAVLS
+687 IVRIEAVLS

-711 GTFAEVVKKAQD
+711 GTFAEVVKRAQD

-751 GIPLD
+751 GVPLD
-756 EKDVEQTPILGP
+756 EKDVQVSHILGE
-768 EFFEGDVEEFYR
+768 EFFEGDVDAFYA

-787 TFAARY
+787 MFAARY
-793 REAADKGLRQR
+793 NEAASKGLRQR
-804 FVATLVKDEDAPLGY
+804 FVASLVKDETSELGY
-819 RACIGLEAVAPEHP
+819 KAKIGLENVDESHP
-833 LFSLSGTDNCAIIR
+833 LYSLSGTDNCAIIQ

-872 NDIIV
+872 NDIIM

>member
-1 MKVIPDLIGDLNKTE
+1 
-16 RTKPIRSEATKRGN
+16 
-30 VNYCICMNAP
+30 
-40 AICTDYIYIEIRD
+40 
-53 NIHNMQVLKF
+53 MQVLKF
-63 GGTSVANAENMSKVV
+63 GGSSVANAQNMAKVI
-78 DIVTKAV
+78 DIVTNAV

-93 LSAISGCTDAL
+93 SSAISGCTDTL

-114 DESYKTLIDGLQ
+114 DETYKGLIDDLQ
-126 TRHHDIIKAFLPVEK
+126 TRHHDIIDSFLPVEK
-141 QEDSIE
+141 QEESKE
-147 VCDSLFDSLRS
+147 VCDGLFDSLRS

-188 MATKLASIGIATKW
+188 LATKLASIGIATKW
-202 VDSRQIVRTVAKGD
+202 IDSRQIIRTVAKGD
-216 KNVTDV
+216 KNVVDI
-222 QKTYSRVNEM
+222 QKTYFRVNEM
-232 VEDNNV
+232 VETNPI
-238 TQLFILPGF
+238 TQLFVLPGF
-247 IASDRLGRTTTL
+247 IASDKQGRTTTL

-264 DYTASLLA
+264 DYTAALYA

-333 GIPIYIKDTFHPEA
+333 GIPIYVKNTFEPEA
-347 AGTLIEKHPPRS
+347 HGTLIEKHPPRS
-359 KDKLIGI
+359 KDSVIGI

-426 AREAADRCFAYE
+426 AREAADKCFAYE

-450 KGYSIVCLV
+450 KGFSIVCLV

-492 ERNISAIIASEDAE
+492 ERNISVIISSEDAE
-506 AAIRTIHNEFFDR
+506 GAIKTIHNEFFDR
-519 RSGKEIH
+519 RSGKDIN
-526 LFIAGYGTVGKALVD
+526 LFIAGFGTVGRALVD
-541 IIAKNRE
+541 IIAKNRD
-548 KIEKRTGR
+548 KIAARTGR
-556 RLHVC
+556 RLRIC
-561 GLSNSRRFILDKN
+561 GLSNSRRFIIDKN
-574 GLSLD
+574 GLELKDIKAQLD
-579 NIKDR
+579 NGIS
-584 LAAGESSADEAYFT
+584 AADEAYFT
-598 RLATLS
+598 HLATLS

-622 YMNLFKKGYSVVAC
+622 YMNLFKRGYSVVAC

-645 VRYAALKEAAIEIG
+645 RQYAALKEAAIEIG

-687 ILRIEAVLS
+687 IVRIEAVLS

-711 GTFAEVVKKAQD
+711 GTFAEVVKRAQD

-751 GIPLD
+751 GVPLD
-756 EKDVEQTPILGP
+756 EKDVQISPILGE
-768 EFFEGDVEEFYR
+768 EFFEGDVEAFYS
-780 KLAENEE
+780 KLSENEE
-787 TFAARY
+787 IFAARY
-793 REAADKGLRQR
+793 NEAASKGLRQR
-804 FVATLVKDEDAPLGY
+804 FVASLVKDETSELGY
-819 RACIGLEAVAPEHP
+819 KAKIGLENVDESHP
-833 LFSLSGTDNCAIIR
+833 LFTLSGTDNCAIIQ

-872 NDIIV
+872 NDIIM

>member
-1 MKVIPDLIGDLNKTE
+1 
-16 RTKPIRSEATKRGN
+16 
-30 VNYCICMNAP
+30 
-40 AICTDYIYIEIRD
+40 
-53 NIHNMQVLKF
+53 MQVLKF
-63 GGTSVANAENMSKVV
+63 GGTSVANAEAIQKVV
-78 DIVTKAV
+78 EIVSGSV

-93 LSAISGCTDAL
+93 VSAIRGCTDSL
-104 IKIGTLASER
+104 IHIGNLASQR
-114 DESYKTLIDGLQ
+114 DESYIEIIDDLQ
-126 TRHHDIIKAFLPVEK
+126 DKHHQIIRELLPREK
-141 QEDSIE
+141 HDEACRT
-147 VCDSLFDSLRS
+147 CDELFDSLRS

-170 PASLDAIQ
+170 PTSLDAIQ
-178 SFGELWSTKI
+178 GFGELWSSKI
-188 MATKLASIGIATKW
+188 IATKLASVGIATKW
-202 VDSRQIVRTVAKGD
+202 VDSRKIIRTVSKGETNAVD
-216 KNVTDV
+216 I

-232 VEDNNV
+232 IGNNPI
-238 TQLFILPGF
+238 TQLFVMPGF
-247 IASDRLGRTTTL
+247 IASDKQGRTTTL

-264 DYTASLLA
+264 DYSASLMA
-272 VGCKARILEIWTD
+272 VGCKARALEIWTD

-321 IYPPTIQPVVAE
+321 IYPPTIQPVVTE
-333 GIPIYIKDTFHPEA
+333 GIPIYVKNTFEPQAH
-347 AGTLIEKHPPRS
+347 GTLIEKNPPRS
-359 KDKLIGI
+359 KDAVIGI

-450 KGYSIVCLV
+450 KGFSIVCLV
-459 GDDVLNQTGATG
+459 GDDVLNQSGATG

-476 LGRNSIPVR
+476 LGSNSIQVR

-492 ERNISAIIASEDAE
+492 EKNISVIISSSDTDA
-506 AAIRTIHNEFFDR
+506 ALRTIHNECFDR
-519 RSGKEIH
+519 RSGKDIH
-526 LFIAGYGTVGKALVD
+526 LFIAGYGVVGKALVD
-541 IIAKNRE
+541 IISKNRE

-561 GLSNSRRFILDKN
+561 GLSNSRRFILNKN
-574 GLSLD
+574 GLSLE
-579 NIKDR
+579 NIAEQ
-584 LAAGESSADEAYFT
+584 LADGHSSADEAYFNK
-598 RLATLS
+598 LATLT

-622 YMNLFKKGYSVVAC
+622 YMNLFKRGYSVVAC

-645 VRYAALKEAAIEIG
+645 KQYAAVKEAAIEIG

-696 GTLNYIFSNYAGGEG
+696 GTLNYIFSNYAGGNG
-711 GTFAEVVKKAQD
+711 GTFAEVVKRAQD

-751 GIPLD
+751 GVGID
-756 EKDVEQTPILGP
+756 EKDVEISSILP
-768 EFFEGDVEEFYR
+768 DEFFEGDVNAFYA
-780 KLAENEE
+780 KLAENEAM
-787 TFAARY
+787 FAERY
-793 REAADKGLRQR
+793 HEAASKGLRQR
-804 FVATLVKDEDAPLGY
+804 FVASLVKDSESSYGY
-819 RACIGLEAVAPEHP
+819 KAKIGLESVDASHP
-833 LFSLSGTDNCAIIR
+833 LYNLCGTDNAALIQ

-872 NDIIV
+872 NDIIM

>member
-1 MKVIPDLIGDLNKTE
+1 
-16 RTKPIRSEATKRGN
+16 
-30 VNYCICMNAP
+30 
-40 AICTDYIYIEIRD
+40 
-53 NIHNMQVLKF
+53 MQVLKF
-63 GGTSVANAENMSKVV
+63 GGTSVANAEAIQQVV
-78 DIVTKAV
+78 EIVSRSV

-93 LSAISGCTDAL
+93 VSAIRGCTDAL
-104 IKIGTLASER
+104 IRIGNLASQR
-114 DESYKTLIDGLQ
+114 DEAYKEVIDSLQ
-126 TRHHDIIKAFLPVEK
+126 KQHHQIIKEVLPVEK
-141 QEDSIE
+141 QEESRE
-147 VCDSLFDSLRS
+147 TCDSLFNSLRS
-158 IAQGVYLLGELS
+158 IAQGVFLLGELS
-170 PASLDAIQ
+170 PTSLDAIQ
-178 SFGELWSTKI
+178 GFGEQWSSRI
-188 MATKLASIGIATKW
+188 IATKLASIGIATKW
-202 VDSRQIVRTVAKGD
+202 VDSRKIIRTVSKGE
-216 KNVTDV
+216 KNTVDV
-222 QKTYSRVNEM
+222 QKTYSRINEM
-232 VEDNNV
+232 IESNPI
-238 TQLFILPGF
+238 TQLFVMPGF
-247 IASDRLGRTTTL
+247 IASDKQGRTTTL

-264 DYTASLLA
+264 DYSASLMA
-272 VGCKARILEIWTD
+272 VGCKARALEIWTD
-285 VPGMMTSNPKV
+285 VPGMMTANPKV

-321 IYPPTIQPVVAE
+321 IYPPTIQPVVTE
-333 GIPIYIKDTFHPEA
+333 GIPIYVKNTFDPQAH
-347 AGTLIEKHPPRS
+347 GTLIEKNPPRS
-359 KDKLIGI
+359 KDSVIGI

-450 KGYSIVCLV
+450 KGFSIVCLV
-459 GDDVLNQTGATG
+459 GDDVLNQSGATG

-476 LGRNSIPVR
+476 LGSNSIPVR

-492 ERNISAIIASEDAE
+492 EKNISVIISSQDTDA
-506 AAIRTIHNEFFDR
+506 ALRTIHNEFFDR
-519 RSGKEIH
+519 RSGKDIH
-526 LFIAGYGTVGKALVD
+526 LFIAGYGVVGKALVD
-541 IIAKNRE
+541 IISKNRE

-574 GLSLD
+574 GLPLE
-579 NIKDR
+579 NIAEQ
-584 LAAGESSADEAYFT
+584 LADGHCSADEAYFNQ
-598 RLATLS
+598 LATLS
-604 LENSVFVDC
+604 MENSVFVDC

-622 YMNLFKKGYSVVAC
+622 YMNLFKRGYSVVAC

-645 VRYAALKEAAIEIG
+645 RQYAAVKEAAIEIG

-711 GTFAEVVKKAQD
+711 GTFAEVVKRAQD

-751 GIPLD
+751 GVGID
-756 EKDVEQTPILGP
+756 ETDVEISSILP
-768 EFFEGDVEEFYR
+768 EDFFEGDVKAFYA
-780 KLAENEE
+780 KLAENEAM
-787 TFAARY
+787 FAARY
-793 REAADKGLRQR
+793 NEAASKGLRQR
-804 FVATLVKDEDAPLGY
+804 FVASLVKDNGSPFGY
-819 RACIGLEAVAPEHP
+819 KAKIGLECVDASHP
-833 LFSLSGTDNCAIIR
+833 LFSLCGTDNAALIQ

-872 NDIIV
+872 NDIIM

>member
-1 MKVIPDLIGDLNKTE
+1 M
-16 RTKPIRSEATKRGN
+16 
-30 VNYCICMNAP
+30 
-40 AICTDYIYIEIRD
+40 
-53 NIHNMQVLKF
+53 KF
-63 GGTSVANAENMSKVV
+63 GGTSVANADTMSQVA

-93 LSAISGCTDAL
+93 VSAISGCTNTL
-104 IKIGTLASER
+104 IEIGILASKR
-114 DESYKTLIDGLQ
+114 DEGYKTLIDKLQ
-126 TRHHDIIKAFLPVEK
+126 KQHHDIIRELLPREK
-141 QEDSIE
+141 QEESRE

-158 IAQGVYLLGELS
+158 IAQGVCLLGELS

-178 SFGELWSTKI
+178 AFGELWSTKI
-188 MATKLASIGIATKW
+188 LATKLATIGIATKW
-202 VDSRQIVRTVAKGD
+202 IDSRKIIRTYAKGD
-216 KNVTDV
+216 KNVVDV

-232 VEDNNV
+232 VENNPI
-238 TQLFILPGF
+238 TQLFVLPGF
-247 IASDRLGRTTTL
+247 IAADKQGRTTTL

-264 DYTASLLA
+264 DYTAALYA

-285 VPGMMTSNPKV
+285 VSGMMTTNPKV
-296 VPTARTISNISY
+296 VPTARPINHISY

-333 GIPIYIKDTFHPEA
+333 GIPIYVKNTFDPEA
-347 AGTLIEKHPPRS
+347 SGTLIEKNPPRS
-359 KDKLIGI
+359 KDRVIGI

-414 MCIAVSEKDAEK
+414 MCIAVSEKDADK

-450 KGYSIVCLV
+450 KGFSIVCLV

-492 ERNISAIIASEDAE
+492 ERNISVIISSSDSE

-519 RSGKEIH
+519 RSGKDIN
-526 LFIAGYGTVGKALVD
+526 LFIAGYGVVGKALVD

-548 KIEKRTGR
+548 KIAARTGR
-556 RLHVC
+556 RLHIC
-561 GLSNSRRFILDKN
+561 GLSNSRRFIIDKH
-574 GLSLD
+574 GLALKG
-579 NIKDR
+579 IGEQ
-584 LAAGESSADEAYFT
+584 LAGGESSADEAYFT
-598 RLATLS
+598 QLATLS

-622 YMNLFKKGYSVVAC
+622 YMNLFKRGYSVVAC
-636 NKITFSLPY
+636 NKITFSSPY
-645 VRYAALKEAAIEIG
+645 RQYKALKEAAIEIG

-687 ILRIEAVLS
+687 IFRIEAVLS

-711 GTFAEVVKKAQD
+711 GTFAEVVKRAQE

-737 RDVLRKLL
+737 RDVLRKLI

-751 GIPLD
+751 GVGID
-756 EKDVEQTPILGP
+756 EKDVEISPILSD
-768 EFFEGDVEEFYR
+768 EFFEGDVAAFYR
-780 KLAENEE
+780 KMEENEAM
-787 TFAARY
+787 FAERY
-793 REAADKGLRQR
+793 HEAASKGLRQR
-804 FVATLVKDEDAPLGY
+804 FVASLVKDEAAPFGY
-819 RACIGLEAVAPEHP
+819 RAKIGLETVSSEHP
-833 LFSLSGTDNCAIIR
+833 LYCLCGTDNAALIQ

-872 NDIIV
+872 NDILM

>member
-1 MKVIPDLIGDLNKTE
+1 
-16 RTKPIRSEATKRGN
+16 
-30 VNYCICMNAP
+30 
-40 AICTDYIYIEIRD
+40 
-53 NIHNMQVLKF
+53 MQVLKF
-63 GGTSVANAENMSKVV
+63 GGSSVADAANMSKVT
-78 DIVTKAV
+78 DIVINAV

-93 LSAISGCTDAL
+93 VSAIQGCTDTL
-104 IKIGTLASER
+104 IRIGNLAAER
-114 DESYKTLIDGLQ
+114 DEHYKDLINELQ
-126 TRHHDIIKAFLPVEK
+126 VKHHHIIRELLPMEK
-141 QEDSIE
+141 QEESLEI
-147 VCDSLFDSLRS
+147 CDSLFDSLRS
-158 IAQGVYLLGELS
+158 ITQGVCLLGELS
-170 PASLDAIQ
+170 PASLDAVL

-188 MATKLASIGIATKW
+188 LATKLASIGIATKW
-202 VDSRQIVRTVAKGD
+202 IDSRQIVRTVAKGD
-216 KNVTDV
+216 KNIVDV

-232 VEDNNV
+232 VENNHI
-238 TQLFILPGF
+238 TQLFVLPGF
-247 IASDRLGRTTTL
+247 IASDKQGRTTTL

-285 VPGMMTSNPKV
+285 VPGMMTSNPKI

-333 GIPIYIKDTFHPEA
+333 GIPIYVKNTFTPEA
-347 AGTLIEKHPPRS
+347 QGTLIEKNPPRS
-359 KDKLIGI
+359 KEKLIGI

-426 AREAADRCFAYE
+426 AKEAADRCFAYE

-450 KGYSIVCLV
+450 KGFSIVCLV

-492 ERNISAIIASEDAE
+492 ERNVSVIISSSDAE
-506 AAIRTIHNEFFDR
+506 GAIRTIHNEFFDK
-519 RSGKEIH
+519 RSGKDIN
-526 LFIAGYGTVGKALVD
+526 LFIAGYGTVGRALVD
-541 IIAKNRE
+541 IIARNRE
-548 KIEKRTGR
+548 KIASRTGR
-556 RLHVC
+556 RLHIC
-561 GLSNSRRFILDKN
+561 GLSNSRRFIINKN
-574 GLSLD
+574 GLDLND
-579 NIKDR
+579 IQGQLNN
-584 LAAGESSADEAYFT
+584 GESSADEAYFT
-598 RLATLS
+598 QLATLS

-636 NKITFSLPY
+636 NKITFSSPY
-645 VRYAALKEAAIEIG
+645 KQYAALKEAAIEIG

-687 ILRIEAVLS
+687 IVRIEAVLS

-711 GTFAEVVKKAQD
+711 GTFAEVVKRAQD

-737 RDVLRKLL
+737 RDVLRKLI

-751 GIPLD
+751 GVGID
-756 EKDVEQTPILGP
+756 EKDVEISSILGD
-768 EFFEGDVEEFYR
+768 EFFEGDVDAFYA
-780 KLAENEE
+780 KLAENEDM
-787 TFAARY
+787 FAARY
-793 REAADKGLRQR
+793 HEAASKGLRQR
-804 FVATLVKDEDAPLGY
+804 FVASLVKDSGSEFGY
-819 RACIGLEAVAPEHP
+819 KARIGLESISDSHP
-833 LFSLSGTDNCAIIR
+833 LYNLCGTDNAALIQ

-872 NDIIV
+872 NDIIM

>member
-1 MKVIPDLIGDLNKTE
+1 
-16 RTKPIRSEATKRGN
+16 
-30 VNYCICMNAP
+30 
-40 AICTDYIYIEIRD
+40 
-53 NIHNMQVLKF
+53 MQVLKF
-63 GGTSVANAENMSKVV
+63 GGTSVANAEAIQQVV
-78 DIVTKAV
+78 EIVSRSV

-93 LSAISGCTDAL
+93 VSAIRGCTDAL
-104 IKIGTLASER
+104 IRIGNLASQR
-114 DESYKTLIDGLQ
+114 DEAYKEVIDSLQ
-126 TRHHDIIKAFLPVEK
+126 KQHHQIIKEVLPVEK
-141 QEDSIE
+141 QEESRE
-147 VCDSLFDSLRS
+147 TCDSLFNSLRS
-158 IAQGVYLLGELS
+158 IAQGVFLLGELS
-170 PASLDAIQ
+170 PTSLDAIQ
-178 SFGELWSTKI
+178 GFGEQWSSRI
-188 MATKLASIGIATKW
+188 IATKLASIGIATKW
-202 VDSRQIVRTVAKGD
+202 VDSRKIIRTVSKGE
-216 KNVTDV
+216 KNTVDV
-222 QKTYSRVNEM
+222 QKTYSRINEM
-232 VEDNNV
+232 IESNPI
-238 TQLFILPGF
+238 TQLFVMPGF
-247 IASDRLGRTTTL
+247 IASDKQGRTTTL

-264 DYTASLLA
+264 DYSASLMA
-272 VGCKARILEIWTD
+272 VGCKARALEIWTD
-285 VPGMMTSNPKV
+285 VPGMMTANPKV

-321 IYPPTIQPVVAE
+321 IYPPTIQPVVTE
-333 GIPIYIKDTFHPEA
+333 GIPIYVKNTFDPQA
-347 AGTLIEKHPPRS
+347 YGTLIEKNPPRS
-359 KDKLIGI
+359 KDSVIGI

-450 KGYSIVCLV
+450 KGFSIVCLV
-459 GDDVLNQTGATG
+459 GDDVLNQSGATG

-476 LGRNSIPVR
+476 LGNNSIPVR

-492 ERNISAIIASEDAE
+492 EKNISVIISSHDTE
-506 AAIRTIHNEFFDR
+506 AALRTIHNEFFDR
-519 RSGKEIH
+519 RSGKDIH
-526 LFIAGYGTVGKALVD
+526 LFIAGYGVVGKALVD
-541 IIAKNRE
+541 IISKNRE

-574 GLSLD
+574 GLPLE
-579 NIKDR
+579 NIAEQ
-584 LAAGESSADEAYFT
+584 LAEGHCSADEAYFNQ
-598 RLATLS
+598 LATLS
-604 LENSVFVDC
+604 MENSVFVDC

-622 YMNLFKKGYSVVAC
+622 YMNLFKRGYSVVAC

-645 VRYAALKEAAIEIG
+645 RQYAAVKEAAIEIG

-711 GTFAEVVKKAQD
+711 GTFAEVVKRAQD

-751 GIPLD
+751 GVGID
-756 EKDVEQTPILGP
+756 EKDVEISSILP
-768 EFFEGDVEEFYR
+768 EDFFEGDVEAFYA
-780 KLAENEE
+780 KLAENEAM
-787 TFAARY
+787 FAARY
-793 REAADKGLRQR
+793 NEAASKGLRQR
-804 FVATLVKDEDAPLGY
+804 FVASLVKDNGSPFGY
-819 RACIGLEAVAPEHP
+819 KAKIGLECVDASHP
-833 LFSLSGTDNCAIIR
+833 LFSLCGTDNAALIQ

-872 NDIIV
+872 NDIIM

>member
-1 MKVIPDLIGDLNKTE
+1 
-16 RTKPIRSEATKRGN
+16 
-30 VNYCICMNAP
+30 
-40 AICTDYIYIEIRD
+40 
-53 NIHNMQVLKF
+53 MQVLKF
-63 GGTSVANAENMSKVV
+63 GGSSVANAHNMSQVV

-93 LSAISGCTDAL
+93 VSAIRGCTDIL
-104 IKIGTLASER
+104 IQIGTLASER
-114 DESYKTLIDGLQ
+114 NESYKGLIDELQ
-126 TRHHDIIKAFLPVEK
+126 EKHHEIIRELLPREK
-141 QEDSIE
+141 QVESLE

-158 IAQGVYLLGELS
+158 ITQGVYLLGELS

-188 MATKLASIGIATKW
+188 LATKLASIGIATKW
-202 VDSRQIVRTVAKGD
+202 MDSRKIIRTVAKGE
-216 KNVTDV
+216 KNVVDI
-222 QKTYSRVNEM
+222 QKTYYKINEV
-232 VEDNNV
+232 VESDPV
-238 TQLFILPGF
+238 TQLFVLPGF
-247 IASDRLGRTTTL
+247 IASDKLGRTTTL

-264 DYTASLLA
+264 DYTASLYA

-333 GIPIYIKDTFHPEA
+333 GIPIYVKNTFDPEA
-347 AGTLIEKHPPRS
+347 HGTLIEKNPPRS

-426 AREAADRCFAYE
+426 AKEAADRCFAYE

-450 KGYSIVCLV
+450 KGFSIVCLV

-476 LGRNSIPVR
+476 LGRKSIPVR

-492 ERNISAIIASEDAE
+492 ERNISAIIASGDAE

-519 RSGKEIH
+519 MSGKDIN
-526 LFIAGYGTVGKALVD
+526 LFIAGYGTVGRALVD

-548 KIEKRTGR
+548 KIAARTGR

-561 GLSNSRRFILDKN
+561 GLSNSRRFIIDKHGLDLTDIKEQ
-574 GLSLD
+574 LD
-579 NIKDR
+579 NGTS
-584 LAAGESSADEAYFT
+584 AADEAYFSQ
-598 RLATLS
+598 LATLS

-645 VRYAALKEAAIEIG
+645 VQYAALKEAAIEIG

-687 ILRIEAVLS
+687 IVRIEAVLS

-711 GTFAEVVKKAQD
+711 GTFAEVVKRAQD

-751 GIPLD
+751 GVPLD
-756 EKDVEQTPILGP
+756 EKDVEISPILGE
-768 EFFEGDVEEFYR
+768 EFFEGDVDAFYA
-780 KLAENEE
+780 KLAENEAV
-787 TFAARY
+787 FAERY
-793 REAADKGLRQR
+793 NEAASKGLRQR
-804 FVATLVKDEDAPLGY
+804 FVASLIKDESSPLGY
-819 RACIGLEAVAPEHP
+819 RAKTGLEAVSADHP
-833 LFSLSGTDNCAIIR
+833 LFNLVGTDNCAIIQ

-872 NDIIV
+872 NDIIM